1 MNNRMC
7 LVAFFVGLMAVVW
20 VGVGYWGGSH
30 LALFMTLLIGGV
42 YTVGALELRRFHQA
56 TASLLQALKSVPE
69 DLPILDSWLAGVH
82 ASLGNAVR
90 LRIEGERVGLPGP
103 SVTPYL
109 VGLLVLLGMLGTFLG
124 MVVTLNGAVLALE
137 STTDLQTIRA
147 SLAAPVKGLGV
158 AFGTSVA
165 GVAASAML
173 GLMSTL
179 CRRER
184 LQASQLLDSR
194 IATVLRRFSLAHQR
208 QETFKALQMQANALP
223 VVVDK
228 LEAMMAQMERHSE
241 RLGERLLASQESYQQ
256 EARVRY
262 SELAASVD
270 ASLRHSLTESAR
282 IAGDTIR
289 PVVEVTMSGIAQE
302 STTLYE
308 KLASTVGTQLDGV
321 SQRFDAAVSTVS
333 ETWTRALAHHEQLGN
348 TLNQDLKVSLAAQT
362 EAFAQHS
369 ETLLATVDRTH
380 MALQAETATTLT
392 ILTGETRSLHEGL
405 MQKVEE
411 QLDGLAARLDQTAAR
426 VGEQWTTAQSRHEQS
441 STSMARETQA
451 ALAATVQHVEQASTR
466 LLASLDASHS
476 AQQSAV
482 AEQDQRRLESLRLTV
497 QSMATSLQQA
507 WQEAGE
513 QAQSRQ
519 QQLFHALEE
528 SARQISASTATQATR
543 TIDEVAQLMQTAAEA
558 PKAAADVIA
567 QLRQELSASMA
578 RDNTLLE
585 ERSRIMATLGALLDA
600 INHASTEQRS
610 AIDALVATSA
620 DLLDRTSARFEERIG
635 AESERMTGVAAQI
648 ACGAVEVSSLSDA
661 FGCAVQ
667 LFSESNDKLMEML
680 LRIEGALSASMA
692 RSDDQLAYY
701 VAQAREVIDLSIM
714 SQKQVVEDLQGLAGK
729 SAPVAGGA

>member
-7 LVAFFVGLMAVVW
+7 LVAFFVGLMAVIW

-241 RLGERLLASQESYQQ
+241 HLGERLLASQESYQQ

-282 IAGDTIR
+282 IAGDTIG

-302 STTLYE
+302 SSTLYE
-308 KLASTVGTQLDGV
+308 KLASTVGMQLDGV

-380 MALQAETATTLT
+380 MALQTETATTLT
-392 ILTGETRSLHEGL
+392 TLTGETRSLHEGL

>member
-30 LALFMTLLIGGV
+30 LALFMTLLIGGA

-321 SQRFDAAVSTVS
+321 SQRFDAAVSIVS

-392 ILTGETRSLHEGL
+392 TLTGETRSLHEGL